1 MTLAKDKLGFT
12 VDPSQLDFL
21 ASDAKRGMLAPMGQ
35 VDARRHQSALP
46 RQTQPESLS
55 KVRALAAR
63 GRIRVKKDPD
73 HDLSVRF
80 PNGSSDSPPPRPT
93 SWPSVKRRK
102 WARPQRYHF

>member
-63 GRIRVKKDPD
+63 GRIRVKKDPSGSWALPVGVC
-73 HDLSVRF
+73 HSDLCAGQPLNWRVFSL
-80 PNGSSDSPPPRPT
+80 PRQEL
-93 SWPSVKRRK
+93 R
-102 WARPQRYHF
+102 ARAF